1 MRNCV
6 SQRLPTHCSS
16 RTPTIYFKGTTF
28 RGATPQESRQFHA
41 CGCHAAPRPS
51 ELSSGPVL
59 SHAAVEVPG
68 PRAQAGPGVC
78 GTAQNTDP
86 SARGQSVSPRT
97 RPYLRSSNPP
107 RSHSSERRFHTVP
120 HTGRAASCPRF
131 TARRPPASLER
142 GLNGEAH
149 PWPLPSGPRSW
160 LPGAPAHPLSPPR
173 HPPPRPVAGT
183 CCWAARRSWC
193 ASRWRGRRW
202 PSACLTRRSPSPRRP
217 PWTSGVP
224 VPAVIRRCHTRSEGV
239 FSPRMRTFRTPPRR
253 APGPSSSPQSSLR

>member
-68 PRAQAGPGVC
+68 PRARAGPGVC

-107 RSHSSERRFHTVP
+107 PVAFKRTAVSHRSAHWPSCELSQIHGTSPARFPRAWTEWGGTSVAPALGPKELATRCPGASTEPPTTPPPPGPWRGPAAGQRGVP
-120 HTGRAASCPRF
+120 GARAGGGGDAGP
-131 TARRPPASLER
+131 PPA
-142 GLNGEAH
+142 
-149 PWPLPSGPRSW
+149 
-160 LPGAPAHPLSPPR
+160 
-173 HPPPRPVAGT
+173 
-183 CCWAARRSWC
+183 
-193 ASRWRGRRW
+193 
-202 PSACLTRRSPSPRRP
+202 
-217 PWTSGVP
+217 
-224 VPAVIRRCHTRSEGV
+224 
-239 FSPRMRTFRTPPRR
+239 
-253 APGPSSSPQSSLR
+253 